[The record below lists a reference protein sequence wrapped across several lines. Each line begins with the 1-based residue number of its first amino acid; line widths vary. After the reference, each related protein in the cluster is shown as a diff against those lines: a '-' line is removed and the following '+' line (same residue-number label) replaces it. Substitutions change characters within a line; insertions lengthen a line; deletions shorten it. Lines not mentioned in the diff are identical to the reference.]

1 MLKTYLYIPE
11 QLDNEIIYTAKA
23 LNQSKAETIRQAL
36 VKGLHEVKHQGTA
49 SAHALL
55 EMAEIGRKNKV
66 RGPKDSSE
74 NMDDYL
80 WGKYK

>member
-11 QLDNEIIYTAKA
+11 ELDNKIIYIAKA
-23 LNQSKAETIRQAL
+23 LQQSKAKTIRQVL
-36 VKGLHEVKHQGTA
+36 EKGLYEVKHQGAA

-55 EMAEIGRKNKV
+55 EMAEIGRKNNV
-66 RGPKDSSE
+66 QGPKDSSE

-80 WGKYK
+80 WGTYK